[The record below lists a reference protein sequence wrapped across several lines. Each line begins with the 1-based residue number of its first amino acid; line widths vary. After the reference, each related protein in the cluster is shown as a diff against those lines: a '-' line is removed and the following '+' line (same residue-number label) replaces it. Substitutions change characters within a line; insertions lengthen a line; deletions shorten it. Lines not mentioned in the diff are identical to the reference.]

1 MKISR
6 RGSSADFGQSSIQ
19 FKNPSVSWVEKDNC
33 LNISCSRVKDFSTD
47 SHHDYTASLTTE
59 DIENLLK
66 TISSAAIKNPTIF
79 EQHLSSSLK
88 SILQLQAVASGTYCP
103 THPSSGTR

>member
-6 RGSSADFGQSSIQ
+6 RGSSADFGQSNIQ
-19 FKNPSVSWVEKDNC
+19 FKNPSVLWVEKDNC
-33 LNISCSRVKDFSTD
+33 LKISCSKVKDFSTD
-47 SHHDYTASLTTE
+47 SHHDYSAFLTTE
-59 DIENLLK
+59 DLEMLLK
-66 TISSAAIKNPTIF
+66 TIASAAIKNPSIF

-88 SILQLQAVASGTYCP
+88 SIMQLQAVVSGTYCP